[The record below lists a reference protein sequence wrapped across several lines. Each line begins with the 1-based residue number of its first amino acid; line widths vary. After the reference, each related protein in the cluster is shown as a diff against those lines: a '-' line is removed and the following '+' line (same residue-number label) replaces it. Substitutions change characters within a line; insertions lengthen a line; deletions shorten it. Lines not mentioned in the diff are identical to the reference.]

1 MRKVR
6 LYMVLQWVFFLPIIL
21 PLCIAFGA
29 LQGAIQM
36 VERVMDQLLK
46 DVAPADNATSLENP

>member
-46 DVAPADNATSLENP
+46 DVAPTENNTSLENS

>member
-29 LQGAIQM
+29 IQGAIQM
-36 VERVMDQLLK
+36 VERVMDQLWK
-46 DVAPADNATSLENP
+46 DVAPSDNTTSLENS